1 MSIDKSR
8 NEIPQWL
15 RKVGEKMEQ
24 QKGGEKN
31 SFLSDAELSDVWSRI
46 EETLDAKKRKALFIP
61 WTRVLSYAAGV
72 LFLLAVG
79 IGVFRITTTDDRI
92 VDSPNPSQ
100 SVAQLP
106 PATTHEEK
114 ASKPIENEA
123 PQEIQF
129 ARHSSAE
136 AISMKDSEE
145 SSVPPAQE
153 IITNEL
159 ITKEDATCN
168 TEEPQPTKES
178 PLPSSE
184 LPLLDES
191 QVNNAK
197 NSSSSNSDATV
208 VTVEKLPHFEQEILY
223 ALGGEREKEKLSRI
237 TFASQ
242 SSVFSGYSS
251 AVATPNS
258 SGLLFSKQTSQ
269 LSRKSYLEAD
279 DAQNLTK
286 NSLLRYD
293 QASFSHR
300 VPLSIGGK
308 VSFALI
314 PKLSIETGI
323 RYSLLTSKVSNYD
336 PTRRLTQQIHYLG
349 IPIAVNMELYRYQ
362 RLSFYAGVELGIDKV
377 ISSKL
382 DGKNLGLHPWQFSLG
397 AGAGI
402 SFSILPQLSLYVSP
416 GVSYYFNDGT
426 ILNTYYKEHP
436 LNFSFSMGIRVTPFV
451 DW

>member
-8 NEIPQWL
+8 SEIPQWL

-31 SFLSDAELSDVWSRI
+31 SFLSDAEFSDVWSRI
-46 EETLDAKKRKALFIP
+46 EETLDAKKRKALFVP
-61 WTRVLSYAAGV
+61 WTRVLSYVAGV

-92 VDSPNPSQ
+92 VVSPTPSQ
-100 SVAQLP
+100 SIAQLP

-123 PQEIQF
+123 PQEIKF
-129 ARHSSAE
+129 ARYSCAE
-136 AISMKDSEE
+136 AISMEDS
-145 SSVPPAQE
+145 SFPVPQE
-153 IITNEL
+153 PIANEQ
-159 ITKEDATCN
+159 ITKEDATCT
-168 TEEPQPTKES
+168 TEEPQSTKVS

-184 LPLLDES
+184 LPLLEES
-191 QVNNAK
+191 QENAEH
-197 NSSSSNSDATV
+197 SSNSHSDATA
-208 VTVEKLPHFEQEILY
+208 VTVEKLPLIEQEILY
-223 ALGGEREKEKLSRI
+223 ALGGEQEKEKLSHI
-237 TFASQ
+237 TLASQ

-251 AVATPNS
+251 ADATPYTS
-258 SGLLFSKQTSQ
+258 DLLLRKQTTQ

-279 DAQNLTK
+279 DALNSTK
-286 NSLLRYD
+286 KSVLRYD

-300 VPLSIGGK
+300 VPLSIGGR
-308 VSFALI
+308 VSFALL

-323 RYSLLTSKVSNYD
+323 RYSLLSSKVSNYD
-336 PTRRLTQQIHYLG
+336 PIRRLTQQIHYLG
-349 IPIAVNMELYRYQ
+349 IPIAVNIELYRYQ

-382 DGKNLGLHPWQFSLG
+382 DDKNLGLHPWQFSLG